1 LGFWQKPSGT
11 PSPGFSTRVDLWIDP
26 STKVFE
32 MKVRVMD
39 CSPTNAYKL
48 KVKNFKSPQMASLHF
63 DRFYQNLGREELE

>member
-1 LGFWQKPSGT
+1 
-11 PSPGFSTRVDLWIDP
+11 
-26 STKVFE
+26 
-32 MKVRVMD
+32 MD